1 MSDKTPYSTP
11 RETSINEDSFINE
24 MINDQNGINN
34 EIFNEYFRYRNP
46 SFSAKYLIKAHQS

>member
-24 MINDQNGINN
+24 MMNDQNGINN

-46 SFSAKYLIKAHQS
+46 SHHPSISLKINK